1 MNELEE
7 LLSKPDP
14 EIEEQL
20 ETIEYINTLM
30 DEVKKYNLEGEV
42 IYYALKYMK
51 QNPEIEIREAF
62 IEGFFEFMK

>member
-1 MNELEE
+1 MDELEE

-51 QNPEIEIREAF
+51 ENPKVEIYDAF
-62 IEGFFEFMK
+62 IEGYFEFMK

>member
-1 MNELEE
+1 MDELEE

-30 DEVKKYNLEGEV
+30 DEVKKYHLEGEV

-51 QNPEIEIREAF
+51 ENSKVEIYDAF
-62 IEGFFEFMK
+62 IEGYFEFMK

>member
-1 MNELEE
+1 MDELKE

-14 EIEEQL
+14 QIEEQL

>member
-1 MNELEE
+1 MDELEE

-14 EIEEQL
+14 EIEEQI

-30 DEVKKYNLEGEV
+30 DEVKKYHLEGEV

-51 QNPEIEIREAF
+51 QNPELEIGEAF